1 MGGPRKVNYKD
12 IDLLVEQGEGARTEF
27 KRKISSPKK
36 IARTMISFANSGGG
50 IILFGVDDDGTIIG
64 VESEKT
70 EVELI
75 RTAGMIYADPPVMP
89 SIEIIPYRGKDIVA
103 ALINESKDKPHYYVE
118 SDNGENHPGNR
129 VYIRVNDKSIVASN
143 EMVNI
148 MHEQDPDAE
157 PMTITIGNMERRLF
171 DYLEQH
177 EHITLQQF
185 MNIVN
190 ISERRASRTF
200 VNLVRAGILQIH
212 TDENKEYYTMIE

>member
-185 MNIVN
+185 MNLVN

>member
-1 MGGPRKVNYKD
+1 VNYKD

-75 RTAGMIYADPPVMP
+75 RTAGMIYADPPVVP
-89 SIEIIPYRGKDIVA
+89 VIEIIPYRGKDVVA

-129 VYIRVNDKSIVASN
+129 VYIRVNDKSIIASN

-157 PMTITIGNMERRLF
+157 PMTITIGAIERRLF
-171 DYLEQH
+171 DYLEKH
-177 EHITLQQF
+177 EHITMQKF
-185 MNIVN
+185 MKLVN

-212 TDENKEYYTMIE
+212 TDENHEYYTMTE